1 MLRHMARTTFP
12 FALFLLGVGCAAPT
26 PQVDQQAEVRTLANA
41 ERTTDTLVHH
51 HAHAWT
57 TLPHEPSTLVFDN
70 GDTLR
75 TGLREVHLI
84 TKFQNT
90 LGRAWFVFSG
100 QQSASKEAEW
110 SLFVLSPGDSS
121 STMAMDQ
128 PWHTPGRLMAP
139 KDTVVY
145 YDAEVFTGEVL
156 RDTIGVI
163 WYERYLLPDGTWRLN
178 TTLLNLSHP
187 QPDTLVLFGHGRK
200 SSTINLAFR
209 GKCQMLDSID
219 QRLEP

>member
-1 MLRHMARTTFP
+1 MARTTVP
-12 FALFLLGVGCAAPT
+12 FALILFSVGCATPT
-26 PQVDQQAEVRTLANA
+26 SPVEQQPEVRTLANT
-41 ERTTDTLVHH
+41 ELTTDTLVDH
-51 HAHAWT
+51 HAHAWN

-75 TGLREVHLI
+75 TGLPEVHLI
-84 TKFQNT
+84 TKFQNP

-100 QQSASKEAEW
+100 RKSASKEAEW

-121 STMAMDQ
+121 ATRAIDQ
-128 PWHTPGRLMAP
+128 PWHMPGRLMAP
-139 KDTVVY
+139 KDTVGY

-178 TTLLNLSHP
+178 TTLLNLSDP